1 MSVELLIVLLAVIMI
16 VDLVSQA
23 KMQKTILTLRVMVE
37 MLNQNDKS
45 LLDGILKANEKI
57 KKIENIKEIRY
68 GKPITQIWH
77 KEMGDS
83 VVNEN
88 IKM

>member
-1 MSVELLIVLLAVIMI
+1 MSVELLIVLLAVVMI

-45 LLDGILKANEKI
+45 LLDGILKVNEKI
-57 KKIENIKEIRY
+57 KKIE
-68 GKPITQIWH
+68 
-77 KEMGDS
+77 
-83 VVNEN
+83 
-88 IKM
+88 

>member
-1 MSVELLIVLLAVIMI
+1 MSVELLIILLAVIMI

-23 KMQKTILTLRVMVE
+23 KMQKTISTLRAMVE

-57 KKIENIKEIRY
+57 KKIERK
-68 GKPITQIWH
+68 
-77 KEMGDS
+77 
-83 VVNEN
+83 
-88 IKM
+88 

>member
-1 MSVELLIVLLAVIMI
+1 MSVELLIILLAVIMI

-37 MLNQNDKS
+37 MLNQNDQS

-57 KKIENIKEIRY
+57 KKIEK
-68 GKPITQIWH
+68 
-77 KEMGDS
+77 
-83 VVNEN
+83 
-88 IKM
+88 

>member
-1 MSVELLIVLLAVIMI
+1 MSVELLIILLAVIMI

-37 MLNQNDKS
+37 MLNQNDQS

-57 KKIENIKEIRY
+57 KKIE
-68 GKPITQIWH
+68 
-77 KEMGDS
+77 ML
-83 VVNEN
+83 
-88 IKM
+88 

>member
-16 VDLVSQA
+16 VNLASQA

-57 KKIENIKEIRY
+57 KKIENIK
-68 GKPITQIWH
+68 
-77 KEMGDS
+77 
-83 VVNEN
+83 
-88 IKM
+88 

>member
-1 MSVELLIVLLAVIMI
+1 MSVELLIILLAVIMI
-16 VDLVSQA
+16 VSLVSQA

-57 KKIENIKEIRY
+57 KKILN
-68 GKPITQIWH
+68 
-77 KEMGDS
+77 
-83 VVNEN
+83 N
-88 IKM
+88 

>member
-16 VDLVSQA
+16 VSLVSQA

-57 KKIENIKEIRY
+57 KKIE
-68 GKPITQIWH
+68 Q
-77 KEMGDS
+77 
-83 VVNEN
+83 
-88 IKM
+88 

>member
-37 MLNQNDKS
+37 MLNQNDQS

-57 KKIENIKEIRY
+57 KKIEK
-68 GKPITQIWH
+68 
-77 KEMGDS
+77 
-83 VVNEN
+83 
-88 IKM
+88 

>member
-1 MSVELLIVLLAVIMI
+1 MSVELLIILLAVIMI

-45 LLDGILKANEKI
+45 LLDGILKTNGRIQKLESQ
-57 KKIENIKEIRY
+57 N
-68 GKPITQIWH
+68 
-77 KEMGDS
+77 
-83 VVNEN
+83 
-88 IKM
+88 KMNRG

>member
-1 MSVELLIVLLAVIMI
+1 MSVELLIILLAVIMI
-16 VDLVSQA
+16 VSLVSQA

-57 KKIENIKEIRY
+57 KKIEK
-68 GKPITQIWH
+68 
-77 KEMGDS
+77 
-83 VVNEN
+83 
-88 IKM
+88 

>member
-1 MSVELLIVLLAVIMI
+1 MSVELLIILLAVIMI

-57 KKIENIKEIRY
+57 KKIE
-68 GKPITQIWH
+68 
-77 KEMGDS
+77 
-83 VVNEN
+83 
-88 IKM
+88 

>member
-1 MSVELLIVLLAVIMI
+1 MSVELLIVLLAVVMI

-57 KKIENIKEIRY
+57 KKIENIK
-68 GKPITQIWH
+68 
-77 KEMGDS
+77 
-83 VVNEN
+83 
-88 IKM
+88 

>member
-1 MSVELLIVLLAVIMI
+1 MSVELLIILLAVIMI

-57 KKIENIKEIRY
+57 KKIE
-68 GKPITQIWH
+68 
-77 KEMGDS
+77 
-83 VVNEN
+83 
-88 IKM
+88 KMNATLSAT

>member
-1 MSVELLIVLLAVIMI
+1 MSVELLIILLAVIMI
-16 VDLVSQA
+16 VSLVSQA

-57 KKIENIKEIRY
+57 KKIENIK
-68 GKPITQIWH
+68 
-77 KEMGDS
+77 
-83 VVNEN
+83 
-88 IKM
+88 

>member
-23 KMQKTILTLRVMVE
+23 KMQKTISTLRAMVE

-45 LLDGILKANEKI
+45 LLDGILKVNEKI
-57 KKIENIKEIRY
+57 KKIENIK
-68 GKPITQIWH
+68 
-77 KEMGDS
+77 
-83 VVNEN
+83 
-88 IKM
+88 

>member
-16 VDLVSQA
+16 VSLVSQA

-45 LLDGILKANEKI
+45 LLDGILKVNEKI
-57 KKIENIKEIRY
+57 KKIEK
-68 GKPITQIWH
+68 
-77 KEMGDS
+77 
-83 VVNEN
+83 
-88 IKM
+88 